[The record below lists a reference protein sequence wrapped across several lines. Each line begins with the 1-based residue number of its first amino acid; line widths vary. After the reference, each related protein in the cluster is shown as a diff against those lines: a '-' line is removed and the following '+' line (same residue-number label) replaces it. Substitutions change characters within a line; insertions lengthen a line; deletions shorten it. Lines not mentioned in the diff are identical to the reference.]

1 MNINIYEAENTNSYI
16 TLPMLPETIEYSSS
30 SRFQEY
36 EVLDLGKV
44 MLPKGRNLC
53 RIAWEGTFPD
63 STRKG
68 QSYIQKEINPLN
80 KEKKI
85 LDTGLKKP
93 EYYINFLESKRKGNK
108 KIELLISDSVINKR
122 MMYIEEFKYKLTSAG
137 DYQYTVQFVDAQDL
151 VFNKSVKRS
160 SKKDSKY
167 KVKSNKET
175 LRDIAKKYYGDGGK
189 YQTIYKANKKLI
201 DQRVV
206 KERKKNK
213 KLSKYA
219 IFKGQVL
226 TIPASLASEKQK
238 AAVLA
243 LQKAINKDKGQYKK
257 VTENGRLDSKTKT
270 VMKQIFIRRG
280 KRGEVVKFVQGRVGA
295 EKDGICGDYT
305 VKKIKIYQRKKG
317 LKADGIAG
325 YDTLMKMVK

>member
-295 EKDGICGDYT
+295 EKDGICGDHT

>member
-151 VFNKSVKRS
+151 VFNKFVKRS

-270 VMKQIFIRRG
+270 VMKQIFIRWG

-295 EKDGICGDYT
+295 EKDGICGDHT

>member
-201 DQRVV
+201 GQRVV

-295 EKDGICGDYT
+295 EKDGICGDHT

>member
-270 VMKQIFIRRG
+270 VMKQIFIRWG

-295 EKDGICGDYT
+295 EKDGICGDHT

>member
-295 EKDGICGDYT
+295 EKDGICGDHT

-317 LKADGIAG
+317 LKADGIAR

>member
-1 MNINIYEAENTNSYI
+1 MNINIYEAESTNSYI

-270 VMKQIFIRRG
+270 VMKQIFIRWG

-295 EKDGICGDYT
+295 EKDGICGDHT

>member
-30 SRFQEY
+30 ARFQEY

-295 EKDGICGDYT
+295 EKDGICGDHT

>member
-30 SRFQEY
+30 ARFQEY

-189 YQTIYKANKKLI
+189 YQTIYKVNKKLI

-226 TIPASLASEKQK
+226 TIPASLVSEKQK

-295 EKDGICGDYT
+295 EKDGICGDHT

>member
-201 DQRVV
+201 AQRVV

-270 VMKQIFIRRG
+270 VMKQIFIRWG

-295 EKDGICGDYT
+295 EKDGICGDHT